1 MFWEETKI
9 TIAQLY
15 KVGLLAKTIMKHL
28 LKTTLLL
35 LLLSF
40 NFSCSQQLQMKTLSD
55 AKKIEINKAKFIGKP
70 LSQLLA
76 TIKVPIKSVQAT
88 PNKNKNE
95 VNRLTFRYIT
105 YDEYRKTWG
114 KEIQDRPT
122 QLVVVFNQNWDTLGN
137 LCRPKENPQC
147 AEWLPEDEKN
157 LGDLIIYDIYVLG
170 KN

>member
-1 MFWEETKI
+1 
-9 TIAQLY
+9 
-15 KVGLLAKTIMKHL
+15 MKHL
-28 LKTTLLL
+28 LKTTVLLCLCL
-35 LLLSF
+35 L
-40 NFSCSQQLQMKTLSD
+40 NYACAQQL
-55 AKKIEINKAKFIGKP
+55 KIKEPSETRKLEINKKDFIGKP

-95 VNRLTFRYIT
+95 VNRLRFRYIT

-114 KEIQDRPT
+114 KEIEDRPT
-122 QLVVVFNQNWDTLGN
+122 QLVVVFNQNWELNGER
-137 LCRPKENPQC
+137 CFVKENPQC

-170 KN
+170 RN